1 MENPFEL
8 IIEKL
13 NAIEDLLK
21 KTKEDNRTFVVLNSS
36 LPDVLNLKQAS
47 EYISLFKS
55 AIYKKTAERSIQHF
69 KQGKKLYFKT
79 SNLSEWLT
87 KLRISTKGE
96 IEKEASE
103 YIMRKHKF
111 K

>member
-21 KTKEDNRTFVVLNSS
+21 KTKQDNRTSVALNPS

-47 EYISLFKS
+47 EYISLSKS
-55 AIYKKTAERSIQHF
+55 AIYKKTAERSIPHF

-79 SNLSEWLT
+79 SDLSEWLT
-87 KLRISTKGE
+87 KLRISTKEE
-96 IEKEASE
+96 IEKEGSE